1 MDSVLRWAREQ
12 RERLTPLM
20 LSSHFD
26 SHGLLSPHEF
36 VEAGD
41 TLVAQ
46 NPAWHWAS
54 GPASRSKS
62 FLPPGK
68 QFLVIRNCL
77 CSERVSTL
85 EQGVA
90 DVLSSAPH
98 PPAPPHHHHSAEE
111 EDWQDVSSESL
122 GDPADEVLVL
132 QSLRL
137 TELGG
142 REEAKAAD
150 DDDDDDDDLLDP
162 RVLVDQVSTQAVS
175 STLSRRYDVHLVY
188 NNAYRVPQ
196 VFLFGYDSTGPLS
209 HYASF
214 QDCLSDYVKKTVTV
228 EQHPHL
234 ATYMLSIHPCQH
246 GNAMKGLVQEQRAH
260 GHLITHHLYMSYFLK
275 FVNSVVPTIQFDFT
289 SPNSGSRA

>member
-26 SHGLLSPHEF
+26 SHGLLAPQEF

-46 NPAWHWAS
+46 NPSWQWAS
-54 GPASRSKS
+54 GPASRSKNY
-62 FLPPGK
+62 LPAHK
-68 QFLVIRNCL
+68 QFLVIRGCP

-90 DVLSSAPH
+90 AVLSSAPSPH
-98 PPAPPHHHHSAEE
+98 PEE
-111 EDWQDVSSESL
+111 EDWHDVSSESL
-122 GDPADEVLVL
+122 GNPTDEVLVL

-137 TELGG
+137 TDLGG
-142 REEAKAAD
+142 REETKAAE
-150 DDDDDDDDLLDP
+150 DDDDLLDP
-162 RVLVDQVSTQAVS
+162 RVLVDQVSAQAVS
-175 STLSRRYDVHLVY
+175 SNTCRRYDVHVVY
-188 NNAYRVPQ
+188 NNSYRVPQ
-196 VFLFGYDSTGPLS
+196 VFLFGYDGTGQPLS

-246 GNAMKGLVQEQRAH
+246 GNAMKGLVHEQRAH
-260 GHLITHHLYMSYFLK
+260 GHLVTHHLYLAHFLK
-275 FVNSVVPTIQFDFT
+275 FVNCVVPTIQFDFT